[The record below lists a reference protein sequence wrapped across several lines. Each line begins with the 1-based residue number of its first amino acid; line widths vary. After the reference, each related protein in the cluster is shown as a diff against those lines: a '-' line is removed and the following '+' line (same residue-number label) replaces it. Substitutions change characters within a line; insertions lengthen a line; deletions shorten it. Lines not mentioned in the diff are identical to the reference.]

1 MSRIEKVIGILDAFL
16 TRREKVNQDQSIG
29 HEFNSVCKNLFGVEN
44 GYEFISD
51 FNALISQL
59 EEDVTRIPLR
69 DDQRAHYIRQLEPLR
84 GLFGTKT
91 YLTPW
96 KQLFQHIAEGSLRN
110 SLLLMDP
117 MLDAQRAMLRQ
128 VPDRDA
134 IRTELTDL
142 QNTVEQSI
150 LDQDIRRLLIMEIS
164 KTRSLLQNDRSFK
177 ESKIWEQY
185 QRLMAQLA
193 AAVTDL
199 DEAERRKFRTALQ
212 KLARRVR
219 EGMGLAPEGG
229 AMRAPGTSA
238 VLDWNEPTP

>member
-16 TRREKVNQDQSIG
+16 TRRDKVNQEQSIG
-29 HEFNSVCKNLFGVEN
+29 HEFDAMCKTLFGVEN

-51 FNALISQL
+51 FNALVSQL
-59 EEDVTRIPLR
+59 EEDVARIPLR

-91 YLTPW
+91 YLVPW

-117 MLDAQRAMLRQ
+117 LLDAQSAMLRQ
-128 VPDRDA
+128 IPDRAA
-134 IRTELTDL
+134 IRGELANL
-142 QNTVEQSI
+142 QDTLEQSG
-150 LDQDIRRLLIMEIS
+150 LQPDLRRLLLLELL
-164 KTRSLLQNDRSFK
+164 KTRAVLANEKSFK

-193 AAVTDL
+193 AAVSDL
-199 DEAERRKFRTALQ
+199 DEIERQKFRPALQ
-212 KLARRVR
+212 ALARRVR
-219 EGMGLAPEGG
+219 QGMGLVADNGLATPLKTF
-229 AMRAPGTSA
+229 P
-238 VLDWNEPTP
+238 VLDWNDPTP